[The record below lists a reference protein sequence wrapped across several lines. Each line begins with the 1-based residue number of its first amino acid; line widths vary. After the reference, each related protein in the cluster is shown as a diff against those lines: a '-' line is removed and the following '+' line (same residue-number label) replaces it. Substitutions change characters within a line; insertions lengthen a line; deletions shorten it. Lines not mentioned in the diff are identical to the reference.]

1 MKNKMK
7 IKIKKGCFNPALG
20 TALSITQAFRKDGGT
35 MKYIWIYLLG
45 PMIGAILAG
54 FSFYIINSKEVE
66 ASKNLIPNDQY

>member
-1 MKNKMK
+1 
-7 IKIKKGCFNPALG
+7 
-20 TALSITQAFRKDGGT
+20 